1 MRKPPTL
8 KPKIWGSSATLHF
21 WERAPAGRTPN
32 VGQLGTGD
40 GEPGNCDLEQI
51 THGRWHS
58 PSDNFG
64 WFNPTILGAS
74 PFERRAIAIKKR

>member
-1 MRKPPTL
+1 MRKARTL

-21 WERAPAGRTPN
+21 WNAARSDRGAD
-32 VGQLGTGD
+32 LG
-40 GEPGNCDLEQI
+40 PYGNNGGGHDADLEQI

-58 PSDNFG
+58 PSDSFH

-74 PFERRAIAIKKR
+74 PFERRDFAIKNRR